1 MEKQRAELIRAAKR
15 LDEIGGFVATDGN
28 LSARIS
34 SNSFWISPAGVEKRG
49 ILKDDFI
56 QIDENGRKL
65 SGQGEPSTEWAVH
78 LAIYRER
85 EDICA
90 ILHTHTPHLTA
101 FAAARKIPDTAILAE
116 AELAIGRIC
125 LVPYAPPGSASLAEQ
140 IIFCGGNPGVYL
152 LENHGAIAIGK
163 TAKEALHRMERAE
176 FLAKVTLLAEKIGG
190 GIPLSKAQLQQ
201 LQQQGR

>member
-1 MEKQRAELIRAAKR
+1 MEQRAELVHAARR
-15 LDEIGGFVATDGN
+15 LDEIGGFTATDGN

-34 SNSFWISPAGVEKRG
+34 SNSFWISPAGVEKG
-49 ILKDDFI
+49 EIVEDDFV

-65 SGQGEPSTEWAVH
+65 SGQGEPSSEWAVH
-78 LAIYRER
+78 LAVYRER

-101 FAAARKIPDTAILAE
+101 FAAAHKIPDTALLAE
-116 AELAIGRIC
+116 AEFAIGGIC
-125 LVPYAPPGSASLAEQ
+125 LVPYALPSSTALAEQ

-152 LENHGAIAIGK
+152 LENHGAIAVGK

-176 FLAKVTLLAEKIGG
+176 FLAKVTLLAEKLGG
-190 GIPLSKAQLQQ
+190 GIPLSKSQLQQ